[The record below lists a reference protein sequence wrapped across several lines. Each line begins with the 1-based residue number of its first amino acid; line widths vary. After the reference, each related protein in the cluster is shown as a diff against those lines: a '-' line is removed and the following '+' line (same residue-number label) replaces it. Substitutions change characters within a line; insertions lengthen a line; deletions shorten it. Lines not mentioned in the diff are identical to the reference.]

1 MGDSSP
7 SHKGGDKMDIVDGKD
22 YWLNYYE
29 DGTCELSEFR
39 EMDCKKN
46 QKLTS
51 EEAEQF
57 YMLLGDVI

>member
-1 MGDSSP
+1 MEFVEGRS
-7 SHKGGDKMDIVDGKD
+7 

-29 DGTCELSEFR
+29 DGTVELSEFR
-39 EMDCKKN
+39 EMDCKKT
-46 QKLTS
+46 QKLTC

>member
-1 MGDSSP
+1 
-7 SHKGGDKMDIVDGKD
+7 MDIVDGKD